1 MQRRRGTLGD
11 DSDMTVKRTSPGARS
26 IRSFESAIPVLDP
39 ISFLLSFFFFFFF
52 FVCFSFYFF
61 PPFYPFHI
69 SSYSVSHPFF
79 FLRPFRVLDPLLYNC
94 LFDLSFNP
102 FPLEGRNPCSRLL
115 RLFIIPFSNLL
126 YAKIR
131 KKEKSLNNV
140 NNVLLLYRAG

>member
-26 IRSFESAIPVLDP
+26 IRSFEFAIPVLDP

-69 SSYSVSHPFF
+69 SSYSVSRPFF

-115 RLFIIPFSNLL
+115 RLFIIQVYTPRLE
-126 YAKIR
+126 
-131 KKEKSLNNV
+131 KKKRISSV